1 MGPMRVDDMTR
12 EDAELLRLQPA
23 MVDALNAVLFA
34 LHAQLADLAN
44 FHWQAND
51 AGTSVTV
58 EAQTHD
64 GRHAEATAPV
74 TGLRWTDATRH

>member
-1 MGPMRVDDMTR
+1 MRDGVMEMIDDMSP

-34 LHAQLADLAN
+34 LHAQLADLVDFN
-44 FHWQAND
+44 WQAND
-51 AGTSVTV
+51 GGTSVTV

-74 TGLRWTDATRH
+74 GTARRLH